1 MLRFTLIRLG
11 QTLIT
16 AVFVSMIVFGL
27 ARLTGDPALTLLP
40 TEATVDDRN
49 FFRNQ
54 YGLDKP
60 LYLQYLT
67 FAKNV
72 LKGDLGLSFK
82 YREPAFELVLDG
94 LTATLTLGV
103 TAMILAVLI
112 ALPLGIFS
120 AIRRDTWIDQSVR
133 WMAALGQSTPSFW
146 LGLLLIMFFAVYL
159 GWFPTSG
166 HGELKHLVLP
176 AITLSFFTAGAIAR
190 LTRSNMLEAMRSD
203 FVRFERLSGVSE
215 WRVVTRHALRNA
227 AIPIVTFVA
236 LQFGVLLSGAVV
248 TETVFA
254 WPGIGRIVIE
264 AINTRDYPVLQAAVL
279 VSAFLILILNLL
291 VDLLYA
297 WLDPRI
303 AFSSTSG

>member
-1 MLRFTLIRLG
+1 MMLRFTLIRLG

-16 AVFVSMIVFGL
+16 AVFVSLIVFGL
-27 ARLTGDPALTLLP
+27 ARLTGDPALTLFP
-40 TEATVDDRN
+40 TESTPEDRE
-49 FFRNQ
+49 FFRTQ

-60 LYLQYLT
+60 IHLQYIT
-67 FAKNV
+67 FARNV
-72 LKGDLGLSFK
+72 LHGDLGTSFK
-82 YREPAFELVLDG
+82 YREPALDLVLDG
-94 LTATLTLGV
+94 LAATLLLGV
-103 TAMILAVLI
+103 TSMILAILV
-112 ALPLGIFS
+112 ALPLGVLS
-120 AIRRDTWIDQSVR
+120 AIKRDTWVDQAVR

-159 GWFPTSG
+159 GWLPTSG
-166 HGELKHLVLP
+166 HGEFRHLILP
-176 AITLSFFTAGAIAR
+176 SITLSFFTAGAIAR
-190 LTRSNMLEAMRSD
+190 LTRSNMLEALRSD

-215 WRVVTRHALRNA
+215 WRIVTRHALRNA
-227 AIPIVTFVA
+227 AIPIVTFLA

-254 WPGIGRIVIE
+254 WPGIGRIVID

-279 VSAFLILILNLL
+279 VSAFLILVLNLL

-303 AFSSTSG
+303 ALR

>member
-16 AVFVSMIVFGL
+16 AVFVSIIVFSL
-27 ARLTGDPALTLLP
+27 ARLTGDPSLTLLP
-40 TEATVDDRN
+40 TESTQEDRD
-49 FFRNQ
+49 FFRTQ

-60 LYLQYLT
+60 IYLQYFT
-67 FAKNV
+67 FASNV
-72 LKGDLGLSFK
+72 LKGDLGNSFK
-82 YREPAFELVLDG
+82 FREPALPLVLDG
-94 LTATLTLGV
+94 LSATLLLGV
-103 TAMILAVLI
+103 TSMLLAILV
-112 ALPLGIFS
+112 ALPLGILS
-120 AIRRDTWIDQSVR
+120 AVHRDSWVDQAVR

-166 HGELKHLVLP
+166 HGEVKHLVLP

-215 WRVVTRHALRNA
+215 WRIIVRHALRNA
-227 AIPIVTFVA
+227 AIPIVTFLA

-254 WPGIGRIVIE
+254 WPGIGRIVID

-279 VSAFLILILNLL
+279 VSAFLILLLNLL

-303 AFSSTSG
+303 ALGSNSG